1 MAQIV
6 RANRLALARLMAVR
20 LLIAG
25 LLVAV
30 PVVLSRVT
38 GANSFFLAL
47 PIPVGVGVLIMTVWR
62 AVYGIRV
69 FQCEKVLRH
78 YPLEF
83 HPRVLMKRA
92 KWTEYGDVHQI
103 RVTTRGQH
111 GAPLMLAINAAGRRR
126 WPEEAEEGAWLAG
139 DLLFGGVLVVPG
151 SNAMLFLKPHG
162 LGQDRAETGGGRR
175 AAVRKG
181 PAGRAAPDDQPVVD
195 DEDRDMRRYRGRTG
209 AAAWTVRFP
218 SRPARR

>member
-38 GANSFFLAL
+38 GANAFFLAL

-103 RVTTRGQH
+103 RVTTRRQH
-111 GAPLMLAINAAGRRR
+111 GAPLMLAINAVGRRR
-126 WPEEAEEGAWLAG
+126 WPEGAEEGAWLAG

-151 SNAMLFLKPHG
+151 SNAMLFLKPADWDKTARKREEAGAQRSARAQQAG
-162 LGQDRAETGGGRR
+162 LHQMTNRSWM
-175 AAVRKG
+175 
-181 PAGRAAPDDQPVVD
+181 
-195 DEDRDMRRYRGRTG
+195 MRIGT
-209 AAAWTVRFP
+209 
-218 SRPARR
+218 